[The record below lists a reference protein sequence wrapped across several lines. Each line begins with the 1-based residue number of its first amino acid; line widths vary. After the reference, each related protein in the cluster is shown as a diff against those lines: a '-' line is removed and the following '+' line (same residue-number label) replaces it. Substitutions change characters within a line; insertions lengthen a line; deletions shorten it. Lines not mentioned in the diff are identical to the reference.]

1 MRDQT
6 PEAAEARLNRLLN
19 VILET
24 SVDVL
29 GFDAVT
35 VSARHEAG
43 LSTVAATDQR
53 LIAVDEAQ
61 YEARDGPCLQVLEPH
76 DPILISKI
84 SEEPRWPQFTDAAEH
99 FGVEASLSVHVPV
112 EVEDVAA
119 SMNFYA
125 RRPMTV
131 TDDLVSASSGF
142 ARQVADSM
150 VAVEEFRAT
159 ATLACDLAEAMKSR
173 ATIEQ
178 AKGILI
184 ADHGIDADQAF
195 GMLVQLSQKSNTK
208 LRDVAQ
214 RLVEGRQHRDSDA
227 ALDDPTRT
235 P

>member
-1 MRDQT
+1 MRDRT
-6 PEAAEARLNRLLN
+6 PEAAETRLNRLLN
-19 VILET
+19 YILET

-35 VSARHEAG
+35 VSARHRAA

-53 LIAVDEAQ
+53 LVAVDEAQ
-61 YEARDGPCLQVLEPH
+61 YAANEGPCLSVLDQD
-76 DPILISKI
+76 DPILISRMA
-84 SEEPRWPQFTDAAEH
+84 EEPRWPQFTETAKH

-112 EVEDVAA
+112 EIEDVAA

-131 TDDLVSASSGF
+131 TDQLVSASSGF

-150 VAVEEFRAT
+150 AAVEEYRAT
-159 ATLACDLAEAMKSR
+159 ATLAHQLSEAMKSR
-173 ATIEQ
+173 AVIEQ

-184 ADHGIDADQAF
+184 ADHGITPDEAF
-195 GMLVQLSQKSNTK
+195 AMLVQLSQRTNTK

-214 RLVEGRQHRDSDA
+214 RLVDARQHRDSDA
-227 ALDDPTRT
+227 TLDQPLDMP
-235 P
+235 

>member
-19 VILET
+19 YILET

-35 VSARHEAG
+35 VSARYDGG

-53 LIAVDEAQ
+53 LVAVDDAQ
-61 YEARDGPCLQVLEPH
+61 YAANEGPCLAVLDPH
-76 DPILISKI
+76 DPILISNMA
-84 SEEPRWPQFTDAAEH
+84 EEPRWPQFTDTAEH

-112 EVEDVAA
+112 EIEDVAA

-125 RRPMTV
+125 RRPMIV
-131 TDDLVSASSGF
+131 SDDVVSASSGF
-142 ARQVADSM
+142 ARQVAASM
-150 VAVEEFRAT
+150 VAVQEYRAT
-159 ATLACDLAEAMKSR
+159 ATLAHDLAEAMKSR
-173 ATIEQ
+173 AVIEQ

-184 ADHGIDADQAF
+184 ADHRIDADQAF
-195 GMLVQLSQKSNTK
+195 GMLVQLSQKTNTK

-214 RLVEGRQHRDSDA
+214 RLVDGRQSRDSQA
-227 ALDDPTRT
+227 AEEPLET

>member
-6 PEAAEARLNRLLN
+6 PEAAETRLNRLLN
-19 VILET
+19 YILET

-35 VSARHEAG
+35 VTARHEGA

-53 LIAVDEAQ
+53 LVAVDEAQ
-61 YEARDGPCLQVLEPH
+61 YAANEGPCLAVLDAH

-84 SEEPRWPQFTDAAEH
+84 GDEARWPQFTETAQH

-112 EVEDVAA
+112 EIEDVAA

-131 TDDLVSASSGF
+131 TDHLVSASSGF

-150 VAVEEFRAT
+150 AAVEEYRAT
-159 ATLACDLAEAMKSR
+159 ATLAHHLSEAMKSR
-173 ATIEQ
+173 AVIEQ

-184 ADHGIDADQAF
+184 ADHGIDADEAF
-195 GMLVQLSQKSNTK
+195 AMLVRLSQRTNTK
-208 LRDVAQ
+208 VRDVAQ
-214 RLVEGRQHRDSDA
+214 RLVDGRQTPDSEGEPPDA
-227 ALDDPTRT
+227 V
-235 P
+235 

>member
-6 PEAAEARLNRLLN
+6 SEAAEARLNRLLN
-19 VILET
+19 YILET

-35 VSARHEAG
+35 VSARYDG
-43 LSTVAATDQR
+43 SLSTVAATDQR
-53 LIAVDEAQ
+53 LVAVDDAQ
-61 YEARDGPCLQVLEPH
+61 YAANEGPCLSVLDPH
-76 DPILISKI
+76 DPILISKM
-84 SEEPRWPQFTDAAEH
+84 SEEPRWPQFTDTAEY

-112 EVEDVAA
+112 EIEDVAA

-125 RRPMTV
+125 RRPMIIS
-131 TDDLVSASSGF
+131 DDLVSGSSGF
-142 ARQVADSM
+142 ARQVAASM
-150 VAVEEFRAT
+150 AAVEEYRAT
-159 ATLACDLAEAMKSR
+159 ATLAHDLAEAMKSR
-173 ATIEQ
+173 AVIEQ

-195 GMLVQLSQKSNTK
+195 GMLVQLSQKTNTK

-214 RLVEGRQHRDSDA
+214 RLVDGRQYRDSEA
-227 ALDDPTRT
+227 AEESLDT